1 MKIEERLDCEFHRI
15 DPDAKNFHIF
25 VENSKKQNYVTKST
39 KQLTEKLAKE
49 EMKHKLV
56 KKLLDYM
63 ARISKP

>member
-15 DPDAKNFHIF
+15 DHDAKNFHIF

-56 KKLLDYM
+56 K
-63 ARISKP
+63 